1 MGDAGA
7 DMTKGRNGGVVS
19 NGSLPSTEEAKA
31 QLKVDELE
39 IA

>member
-7 DMTKGRNGGVVS
+7 DMTKGRNGGVVG